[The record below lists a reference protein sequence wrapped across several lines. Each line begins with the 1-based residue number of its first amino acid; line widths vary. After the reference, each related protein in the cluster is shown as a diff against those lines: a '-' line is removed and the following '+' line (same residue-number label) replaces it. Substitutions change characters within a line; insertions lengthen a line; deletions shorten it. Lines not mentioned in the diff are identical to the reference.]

1 MTVYESA
8 RGQSQCSSREEI
20 SEVPTKDA
28 QKSEW
33 KTTFNAE
40 GLRRLSTFPQRSSS
54 QQPLY
59 FSKFLKVLVV
69 VMLFVNKLHAGKLAE
84 KCRGCDIAHFHSTGK
99 AGRLY
104 TFGEN
109 EYSTAAAKVE

>member
-1 MTVYESA
+1 
-8 RGQSQCSSREEI
+8 
-20 SEVPTKDA
+20 
-28 QKSEW
+28 
-33 KTTFNAE
+33 
-40 GLRRLSTFPQRSSS
+40 
-54 QQPLY
+54 
-59 FSKFLKVLVV
+59 LKVLVV
-69 VMLFVNKLHAGKLAE
+69 VMLFVNKLHAGELAG